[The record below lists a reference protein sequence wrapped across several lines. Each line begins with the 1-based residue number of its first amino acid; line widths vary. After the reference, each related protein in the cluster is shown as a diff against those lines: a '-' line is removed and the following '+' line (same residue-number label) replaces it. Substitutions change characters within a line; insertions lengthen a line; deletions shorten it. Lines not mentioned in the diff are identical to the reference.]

1 MTEKQKEKLY
11 IKIKSDPYWFIK
23 NILEIKTITEDQKK
37 IIESVRDN
45 KLTAVKS
52 GHNLGKT
59 FIEACLAI
67 WYLFVY
73 RDSVVI
79 TTAPTA
85 RQVKDILWNEIN
97 NIIKNLSFDIG
108 GYGKQYGYIMDTR
121 WFATGITT
129 IAENAEESAVRFQ
142 GYHAKNILVVM
153 DEAIGIPPA
162 IWEAIDGITNSD
174 NAKILAVGNPATPN
188 CTLKKKIDKGN
199 WNIITVSA
207 LNHPNVIHKKEIIPG
222 AVSYT
227 WIKQKINEWCKEES
241 SLSSLSSLG
250 SLRKNTNIFEFE
262 GKTYKANNLFL
273 WKVLGEFPEESI
285 DTLIPRKNIL
295 ESFER
300 FKNIKSNGLFTEC
313 YMSID
318 VARFGNDSSSV
329 AILTDNRIIM
339 KTFFHFDIAKLS
351 GEIVHLIKKYNPSKV
366 GVDCDGLGAGVFD
379 NLNESVSTGLIDTEL
394 VEIHGGAL
402 PVDMGQT
409 EDFLNLRA
417 QMYWLLKQDIEI
429 LAIEENDNLSEGL
442 SSIKYFFNSKGKIQ
456 IESKDDIRKR
466 LGRSPDI
473 EDAIA
478 YVNFLKYSSVAGCAS
493 IDIHKEDKR
502 TSIGEFEKVTERI
515 GII

>member
-1 MTEKQKEKLY
+1 MGWRVICKQGGKFERGIPPHMKNNPEKFFHKVLR
-11 IKIKSDPYWFIK
+11 
-23 NILEIKTITEDQKK
+23 IKTLTEDQMK
-37 IIESVRDN
+37 IAMGVLNNRF
-45 KLTAVKS
+45 TAVKAAHS
-52 GHNLGKT
+52 VGKT
-59 FIEACLAI
+59 FIEACIVI
-67 WYLFVY
+67 WFLMTHKN
-73 RDSVVI
+73 SIVI
-79 TTAPTA
+79 TTAPTE
-85 RQVKDILWNEIN
+85 RQVRDLLWSEIN
-97 NIIKNLSFDIG
+97 NLIRNATVHIGGKTKVTGLSFDP
-108 GYGKQYGYIMDTR
+108 R

-129 IAENAEESAVRFQ
+129 IAENAEDSAVRFQ

-188 CTLKKKIDKGN
+188 CTFKKKIDKGD

-227 WIKQKINEWCKEES
+227 WIKQKIKEWCKETS
-241 SLSSLSSLG
+241 SVSSMSV
-250 SLRKNTNIFEFE
+250 FEFD
-262 GKTYKANNLFL
+262 GKKYKANNLFL

-285 DTLIPRKNIL
+285 DTLISRKNIL

-300 FKNIKSNGLFTEC
+300 FKKIKLTGFFTEC

-318 VARFGNDSSSV
+318 VARFGNDTSSI
-329 AILTDNRIIM
+329 AILGDNRITC
-339 KTFFHFDIAKLS
+339 KTFYHLDIAKLS
-351 GEIVHLIKKYNPSKV
+351 GETINIIKKYHPAKV

-379 NLNESVSTGLIDTEL
+379 NLNESVSAGIIDIEL
-394 VEIHGGAL
+394 VEIHGGAQ
-402 PVDMGQT
+402 PVDMEQT

-429 LAIEENDNLSEGL
+429 LAIEENENLAEGL

-478 YVNFLKYSSVAGCAS
+478 YVNFLKYRSLAGYAS
-493 IDIHKEDKR
+493 IDIHEENKK

-515 GII
+515 GI